1 MSSSISD
8 ELAKRAGKSA
18 DRDADTSEGE
28 RIRLEELHSYA
39 ILDTPPEARFD
50 ELARLAA
57 LVCKTPIAAISLLDE
72 HRQWFKAT
80 VGLPMEAD
88 IPVAFCKHAIAQ
100 SGVYQIENTETQ
112 IGRAHV

>member
-18 DRDADTSEGE
+18 DKDADTSEGE

-50 ELARLAA
+50 
-57 LVCKTPIAAISLLDE
+57 
-72 HRQWFKAT
+72 
-80 VGLPMEAD
+80 
-88 IPVAFCKHAIAQ
+88 
-100 SGVYQIENTETQ
+100 
-112 IGRAHV
+112 